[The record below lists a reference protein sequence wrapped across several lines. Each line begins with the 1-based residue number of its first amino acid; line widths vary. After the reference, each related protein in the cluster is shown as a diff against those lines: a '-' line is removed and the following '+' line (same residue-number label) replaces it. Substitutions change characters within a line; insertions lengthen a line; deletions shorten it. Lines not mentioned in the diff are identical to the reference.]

1 MNPSTK
7 PRTAL
12 LHGFA
17 IDAEF
22 SRFRPALGADA
33 GFEAFRDEVAK
44 GEVSVFRWGIPKRFA
59 LWQIVSLGSILN
71 LYRAEERRAADPEW
85 QQKLFRF
92 LEDGQIETVV
102 CHSLGCRFL
111 LDTINRFGAPASLKK
126 IVFVQADIAQ
136 NQAVTDQNT
145 INRLHDGS
153 LKLVNVYCAW
163 DKNLIASS
171 ILTGRMRYGMAKVI
185 RPNVE
190 NVFMPLKT
198 LPNLHTCSIKSK
210 ELHEFILR

>member
-1 MNPSTK
+1 MNPSPS

-17 IDAEF
+17 IEAEF
-22 SRFRPALGADA
+22 SFFRPALGPDA
-33 GFEAFRDEVAK
+33 GFEAFRAEVER
-44 GEVSVFRWGIPKRFA
+44 GEVGVFRWGIPRHFA
-59 LWQIVSLGSILN
+59 FWQIITVGSILK
-71 LYRAEERRAADPEW
+71 LYREEERRAADPEW
-85 QQKLFRF
+85 QQKLFRY
-92 LEDGQIETVV
+92 LEDGQIETIV

-111 LDTINRFGAPASLKK
+111 FDTINRYGVPSALKK
-126 IVFVQADIAQ
+126 IVFVQADVAQ
-136 NQAVTDQNT
+136 SQTVTNQQAIDK
-145 INRLHDGS
+145 LHDGS

-163 DKNLIASS
+163 DQSLIASS

-185 RPNVE
+185 RPYVQ

-210 ELHEFILR
+210 ELHEFILK